1 MTDLAAP
8 PPAVNPLHLP
18 DLWDAAPGGLT
29 YVNHGAFGRVPLTVR
44 AERRAWQEL
53 IDANPMDFF
62 RRRAGDELDRSRLA
76 IARFLGSDDQGVALT
91 QNTTT
96 GIATVLA
103 ALPLGPG
110 DRILVTDHIYGAVRW
125 NTDLAARRA
134 GAIVDEVAV
143 PLAANDDEAVE
154 AIIGGVREDTKYA
167 LLDHIS
173 SSTAKLFPMERI
185 IAALHER
192 DVKVIVDAAHVPGA
206 LPVDLTAL
214 GADYWVGNIHKWAGA
229 PRGTAGLYASP
240 ALRADLRPVPLSW
253 RAPEGFPNSFSNVG
267 TVDQTAWLAAPAGLE
282 FFEQLGWEAVREYN
296 NTLARTGQLLIA
308 EAIGANLE
316 GMPGEDVDGYPLP
329 MRLIPLDSVPGDEE
343 ACIALT
349 DRLAREYLIECP
361 ATTWN
366 GRALLRICAQLYNSV
381 TCYERVA
388 EALKNLL

>member
-18 DLWDAAPGGLT
+18 DLWETAPGGLT

-62 RRRAGDELDRSRLA
+62 RRRAGVELDRSRLA
-76 IARFLGSDDQGVALT
+76 IARFLGSDDLGVALT

-110 DRILVTDHIYGAVRW
+110 DRILVTDHIYGAIRW
-125 NTDLAARRA
+125 NADLAARRT
-134 GAIVDEVAV
+134 GAVVDEVAV

-154 AIIGGVREDTKYA
+154 AILAGVREGTRYA

-192 DVKVIVDAAHVPGA
+192 DVKVIIDAAHVPGS
-206 LPVDLTAL
+206 LPVNLNAL
-214 GADYWVGNIHKWAGA
+214 GADYWAGNIHKWAGA

-240 ALRADLRPVPLSW
+240 ELRADLQPVPLSW
-253 RAPEGFPNSFSNVG
+253 RAPEGFPNSFSLVG

-282 FFEQLGWEAVREYN
+282 FFERLGWEAVREYN
-296 NTLARTGQLLIA
+296 NALARAGQLLIA
-308 EAIGANLE
+308 EAIGASLE
-316 GMPGEDVDGYPLP
+316 GMPGEDVDEYPLP
-329 MRLIPLDSVPGDEE
+329 MRLIPLEGVPGDEA

-361 ATTWN
+361 VTTWN

-381 TCYERVA
+381 ACYERVA
-388 EALKNLL
+388 EALKDLL

>member
-18 DLWDAAPGGLT
+18 DLWEPAPAVVT
-29 YVNHGAFGRVPLTVR
+29 YLNHGAFGRVPLTVR
-44 AERRAWQEL
+44 AERRFWQDL

-62 RRRAGDELDRSRLA
+62 RRRAAGELDRSRLV
-76 IARFLGSDDQGVALT
+76 IARCLGSDDQGVALT

-103 ALPLGPG
+103 SLPLGPG

-125 NTDLAARRA
+125 NVDLAARRT
-134 GAIVDEVAV
+134 GAVVDEVAV

-154 AIIGGVREDTKYA
+154 AILAGLRDGTKYA

-173 SSTAKLFPMERI
+173 SSTAKLFPIERI
-185 IAALHER
+185 VAALHER
-192 DVKVIVDAAHVPGA
+192 DVKVIVDAAHAPGSVPVN
-206 LPVDLTAL
+206 LSTL
-214 GADYWVGNIHKWAGA
+214 GADYWAGNIHKWAGA

-240 ALRADLRPVPLSW
+240 ELRADLKPIPLSW
-253 RAPEGFPNSFSNVG
+253 REPDGFPNSFNLVG
-267 TVDQTAWLAAPAGLE
+267 TADQTAWLAAPAGLE
-282 FFEQLGWEAVREYN
+282 FFEKLGWEAVRKYN

-308 EAIGANLE
+308 EAIGADLE
-316 GMPGEDVDGYPLP
+316 GMPGDGVDEYPLP
-329 MRLIPLDSVPGDEE
+329 MRLIPLDGVPADEA

-361 ATTWN
+361 VTTWN
-366 GRALLRICAQLYNSV
+366 GRALLRICAQLYNSAA
-381 TCYERVA
+381 CYERLA
-388 EALKNLL
+388 DALKDLL